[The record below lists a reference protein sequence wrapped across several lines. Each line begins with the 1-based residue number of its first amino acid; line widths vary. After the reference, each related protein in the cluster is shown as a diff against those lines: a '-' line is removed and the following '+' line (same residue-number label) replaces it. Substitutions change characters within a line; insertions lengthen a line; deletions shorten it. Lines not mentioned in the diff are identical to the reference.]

1 MALVTSSV
9 SLSWS
14 IHDSW
19 TEAFVGTRK
28 LVYEL
33 LPSTTFSAK
42 AEDGAL
48 CQLALVGANHLMEI
62 AIYKILLP
70 HTKATGQLS
79 ILTQKLL
86 EQASY
91 HSMLTDWL
99 PTIAGT
105 QLNLQVEPLLSTET
119 LRKRRNK
126 TIHKSSALAT
136 VEMAKAALYAAV
148 HGTKAFYHHS
158 GTAFPYVSF
167 LQKYPLENE
176 PWFSSIKMP

>member
-14 IHDSW
+14 ILDSW

-105 QLNLQVEPLLSTET
+105 QLNLQV
-119 LRKRRNK
+119 
-126 TIHKSSALAT
+126 
-136 VEMAKAALYAAV
+136 
-148 HGTKAFYHHS
+148 
-158 GTAFPYVSF
+158 
-167 LQKYPLENE
+167 
-176 PWFSSIKMP
+176 

>member
-1 MALVTSSV
+1 MALFTSSV

-86 EQASY
+86 VGIPRPRDRPFRTTVTADS
-91 HSMLTDWL
+91 
-99 PTIAGT
+99 
-105 QLNLQVEPLLSTET
+105 VLS
-119 LRKRRNK
+119 
-126 TIHKSSALAT
+126 
-136 VEMAKAALYAAV
+136 
-148 HGTKAFYHHS
+148 
-158 GTAFPYVSF
+158 
-167 LQKYPLENE
+167 
-176 PWFSSIKMP
+176 